1 MKRHRINN
9 ERFSIRLCLVANA
22 YGFKTI
28 GSMYKALKQAN
39 PSTKWYFNTSYVRGA
54 MLLREIE
61 DYLSQ

>member
-9 ERFSIRLCLVANA
+9 ERFSIRLCLVADA
-22 YGFKTI
+22 YGLKTI
-28 GSMYKALKQAN
+28 GSMYKALKQAK
-39 PSTKWYFNTSYVRGA
+39 PSTKWSFKTSYMRSA

>member
-9 ERFSIRLCLVANA
+9 ERFSVRLCSVADA

-28 GSMYKALKQAN
+28 GSMYKAIKQAK
-39 PSTKWYFNTSYVRGA
+39 PSTRWSFNNSSMGSA

-61 DYLSQ
+61 EYLSQ

>member
-9 ERFSIRLCLVANA
+9 ERFSVRLCAVADA

-28 GSMYKALKQAN
+28 GSMYKALKQAK
-39 PSTKWYFNTSYVRGA
+39 PSTKWSFNTSHMRSA

-61 DYLSQ
+61 EYLSQ

>member
-9 ERFSIRLCLVANA
+9 ERFSIRLCSVAKA

-28 GSMYKALKQAN
+28 GSMYKALKQAQ
-39 PSTKWYFNTSYVRGA
+39 PSTKWYSDTSYIRGA

-61 DYLSQ
+61 EYLS